1 MVHGGRTTPA
11 LDEAIFLDSRVGFG
25 TVGAMAWEHLV
36 VGMTGTALVW
46 MRS

>member
-11 LDEAIFLDSRVGFG
+11 LDEAILDSRVGFG
-25 TVGAMAWEHLV
+25 TVGAMAWDHLV